1 MEIRQEKYEKKAET
15 QNKTVQKW
23 GFHGKTKSLI
33 TGIDDPRSMAKAIG
47 KNLSS

>member
-33 TGIDDPRSMAKAIG
+33 IGIDDPRSMAKTIE
-47 KNLSS
+47 KNLSN